1 MAVAHTSW
9 IYAHSPSYFEYH
21 IKEKDQWSKENGDSD
36 AAGQNK
42 YQSYTYFIIVQQIS
56 ETK

>member
-1 MAVAHTSW
+1 MAIAHTSW

-42 YQSYTYFIIVQQIS
+42 N
-56 ETK
+56 